1 MQLFLDCLPCLL
13 RQVLEAARMASD
25 DETVQARIMDD
36 AVATLAR
43 HGEFATAPAM
53 AAEMHGLVR
62 RHTGLDDPYAE
73 IKARDLAAALRLV
86 PLLEAYVES
95 ADDPLSGALKVSA
108 TGNVMDSALFKDL
121 DIEVVMQGELDRPFA
136 VADVED
142 LRTAL
147 AGGRSVLVIGDNAG
161 EAVFDTLLLRELA
174 RDHDVVFAVRGRP
187 IINDVTLAEAKA
199 AGVDRHARVVASGSG
214 APGLILAEADPA
226 FRMLFDSADVVI
238 SKGQGNFEALSD
250 APRDVFFLLKAKCA
264 KIGHAL
270 DVPVGAYVLRSHVPG
285 TGPTS
290 RDALS
295 APRTTGLSSPHA

>member
-1 MQLFLDCLPCLL
+1 MELFLDCLPCLL

-25 DETVQARIMDD
+25 DEAVQARIMDD

-62 RHTGLDDPYAE
+62 RHTGVDDPYAA
-73 IKARDLAAALRLV
+73 IKERDVAAALALV
-86 PLLEAYVES
+86 PLLEDFVAG
-95 ADDPLSGALKVSA
+95 AADPLVAALKVSA

-121 DIEVVMQGELDRPFA
+121 DITAVVRAELQRPFTD
-136 VADVED
+136 ADVD
-142 LRTAL
+142 ALRAAL
-147 AGGRSVLVIGDNAG
+147 AGARAVLVIGDNAG

-174 RDHDVVFAVRGRP
+174 HDHEVVFAVRGRP
-187 IINDVTLAEAKA
+187 IINDVTLAEART

-214 APGLILAEADPA
+214 APGLILAEADRE
-226 FRMLFDSADVVI
+226 FRELFNSADVVI

-250 APRDVFFLLKAKCA
+250 APREVFFLLKAKCA

-270 DVPVGAYVLRSHVPG
+270 DVPVGAYVLRMH
-285 TGPTS
+285 
-290 RDALS
+290 
-295 APRTTGLSSPHA
+295 APLA